1 MKAIEFESTLSPD
14 SNLKVPAKL
23 AAQIPKEEA
32 VRVIVLLPE
41 DETKGDW
48 GRLTEQQFL
57 SGYSEGDNI
66 YDAV

>member
-14 SNLKVPAKL
+14 SNLRVPEKL

-41 DETKGDW
+41 DDADGDW
-48 GRLTEQQFL
+48 SRLTERQFL
-57 SGYSEGDNI
+57 SGYGEGDNI
-66 YDAV
+66 YDAL